1 MPQRSINQEK
11 FAEKCKPLGIDTKDL
26 YDYFITNIKG
36 KTRDALGY
44 LLALSNKNRTI
55 YVSQSRIAR
64 KIGSCRE
71 TANRAMGYLAE
82 LGLITK
88 KYRHMMT
95 CLYTIHPTFLDP
107 EVRDEL
113 KDMFKCF
120 YFLNLSFLASFG
132 LVNAQLE
139 KDSYIFRKKSSS
151 APKMSHE
158 EFIRNNNIRLY
169 SSPEGVSPGKN
180 DPGGMI
186 SDRSFVNLDKN
197 PRRGMMTN
205 GTREIDSLKLTR
217 AGEIKL
223 SPFPPEARQEADKQ
237 LRKHKGPVKDLFRL
251 YWTFCK
257 EYCVRQGIVI
267 QWRHMFADLTK
278 EGIHND
284 APGINPQDPFT
295 YRVRSIDST
304 PKEKG
309 PRIDPKNV
317 GHSIY
322 HNAQPPAKREP
333 ETIEQLNASKAKL
346 EEIKRSD
353 DPFTKDLASI
363 IGSIMDC
370 IKPK

>member
-26 YDYFITNIKG
+26 YDFFITNIKG
-36 KTRDALGY
+36 KTRDALSY
-44 LLALSNKNRTI
+44 VLALSNKNRTI

-113 KDMFKCF
+113 KTMFKCF
-120 YFLNLSFLASFG
+120 YFLNLSFLGSFG
-132 LVNAQLE
+132 LRNTQLE
-139 KDSYIFRKKSSS
+139 KDSYIFSKKSSS
-151 APKMSHE
+151 APEMSHK

-169 SSPEGVSPGKN
+169 SSPQGVSPGKN
-180 DPGGMI
+180 DPGRTI
-186 SDRSFVNLDKN
+186 SDRSLVNLDRN
-197 PRRGMMTN
+197 PRRGTMTKRIK
-205 GTREIDSLKLTR
+205 TLKLTR
-217 AGEIKL
+217 VGEIKL
-223 SPFPPEARQEADKQ
+223 SPFPPEAIAEANKQ
-237 LRKHKGPVKDLFRL
+237 LAKHTKPVKDIFRL
-251 YWTFCK
+251 YWTFCDA
-257 EYCVRQGIVI
+257 YCKQHNIKVG
-267 QWRHMFADLTK
+267 WREMFAQLER
-278 EGIHND
+278 EGFSKD
-284 APGINPQDPFT
+284 DPGINARDP
-295 YRVRSIDST
+295 YIYEERSIDST
-304 PKEKG
+304 SQTKG
-309 PRIDPKNV
+309 PRVDPKNV

-333 ETIEQLNASKAKL
+333 ETVEQLNSSKAKL
-346 EEIKRSD
+346 EALKESST
-353 DPFTKDLASI
+353 DPFMKDMASI

-370 IKPK
+370 IKPR